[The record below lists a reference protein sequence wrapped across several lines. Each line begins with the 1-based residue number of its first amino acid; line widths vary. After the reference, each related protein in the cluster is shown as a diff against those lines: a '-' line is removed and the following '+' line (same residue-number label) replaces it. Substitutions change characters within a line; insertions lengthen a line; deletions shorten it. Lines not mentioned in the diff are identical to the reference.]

1 MVFVKIMSTE
11 HTDGVTRVYLQGWTQ
26 IVSAGQVRRG
36 LVSRDDPADHAGD
49 VTRVYLQGCIK
60 ITSAAML

>member
-36 LVSRDDPADHAGD
+36 LVSRDDPADHADG
-49 VTRVYLQGCIK
+49 VTCMYLQGWIQ
-60 ITSAAML
+60 SM